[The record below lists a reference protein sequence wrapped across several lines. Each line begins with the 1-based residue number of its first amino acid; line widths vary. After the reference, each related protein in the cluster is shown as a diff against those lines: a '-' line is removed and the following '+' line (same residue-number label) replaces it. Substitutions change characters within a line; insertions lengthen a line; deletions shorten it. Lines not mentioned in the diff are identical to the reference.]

1 MKDQNSYNL
10 NGLRAV
16 FWGMLLEIVSNVGAS
31 GMGAVRTKFSGEM
44 LNYIGIGFSA
54 VSILAFLMVII
65 GLSQVGKYSAHFRRS
80 RNYYLWSLLLAV
92 VAVGLAVV
100 AVWFIDTDQDSSRT
114 MLGTVGMI
122 VGAMVLILLAGW
134 LDILKIKQMM
144 NGCAQIARQ
153 NDEKRYAGR
162 CTRAWIYYMF
172 FAVVTVVLLA
182 ILVVVA
188 IRSLLTTADTTGGQI
203 NSIEDMAGGFE
214 YFFYVAGGL
223 AISCIL
229 LLISYLLVMGK
240 VNGTLMRYHKV
251 EIPLGV
257 LEDEEEVPMPPVE
270 KTESA
275 SADAG
280 TKQLAPEVPEPPKTQ
295 EVPEPPAAPKTTEEV
310 KSPVA
315 EEEPSA
321 PAKEASTEAAEP
333 AETVDSAESKA
344 PEDPVVPTPLKQGGK
359 HAKPSVFAKQAP
371 SKHTAPK
378 KAQSKPMPLVDE
390 LAKELSLRE
399 KAAETKTIEMPKE
412 SPAEAAPEA
421 PELFEEGME
430 PKGFDK

>member
-144 NGCAQIARQ
+144 TLIRKITHLTVIIKQKICLIRKMFPLS
-153 NDEKRYAGR
+153 EKQEIMRTMKMNR
-162 CTRAWIYYMF
+162 LIHRMMKMNRIRTNQSDKVTRKMRI
-172 FAVVTVVLLA
+172 
-182 ILVVVA
+182 
-188 IRSLLTTADTTGGQI
+188 
-203 NSIEDMAGGFE
+203 SIF
-214 YFFYVAGGL
+214 
-223 AISCIL
+223 
-229 LLISYLLVMGK
+229 
-240 VNGTLMRYHKV
+240 
-251 EIPLGV
+251 
-257 LEDEEEVPMPPVE
+257 
-270 KTESA
+270 
-275 SADAG
+275 
-280 TKQLAPEVPEPPKTQ
+280 
-295 EVPEPPAAPKTTEEV
+295 
-310 KSPVA
+310 
-315 EEEPSA
+315 
-321 PAKEASTEAAEP
+321 
-333 AETVDSAESKA
+333 
-344 PEDPVVPTPLKQGGK
+344 
-359 HAKPSVFAKQAP
+359 
-371 SKHTAPK
+371 
-378 KAQSKPMPLVDE
+378 
-390 LAKELSLRE
+390 
-399 KAAETKTIEMPKE
+399 
-412 SPAEAAPEA
+412 
-421 PELFEEGME
+421 
-430 PKGFDK
+430 